1 MTNAW
6 LDLTSS
12 DDKYFFIVSISLHI
26 TRVCEIAALSLK
38 VQTSQDSNPTGSPQF
53 QKRLFRYFMVR
64 HTKHHPMH
72 HTYVSHHAVACTTD
86 ATLPMSLH
94 LSRHASHQHSSSSK
108 SAYSTFQNFNRPLKG
123 SFREERILIL
133 DELDKRKTFLKFRV
147 GSLFLKTAVPQNFKM
162 GSLPGSASQRNAA
175 AVLTTQTFVTSIL
188 AT

>member
-1 MTNAW
+1 
-6 LDLTSS
+6 
-12 DDKYFFIVSISLHI
+12 
-26 TRVCEIAALSLK
+26 
-38 VQTSQDSNPTGSPQF
+38 
-53 QKRLFRYFMVR
+53 MVR

-123 SFREERILIL
+123 SFLEERILIL

-162 GSLPGSASQRNAA
+162 GSLPGSISHRNAA